1 MIAITTW
8 MEHFLTALH
17 KTFGDRISFIGLQ
30 GSYARGEASDTSDI
44 DVVVILDSVSAADL
58 KDYRAMLDPLPHR
71 DRICGFFSGK
81 QELLNWEPSDHTE
94 RSGPCGQNRRLQY
107 LPCLRTQHA
116 A

>member
-58 KDYRAMLDPLPHR
+58 KDYRAPGQDLWFLFR
-71 DRICGFFSGK
+71 KAGIV
-81 QELLNWEPSDHTE
+81 ELGTI
-94 RSGPCGQNRRLQY
+94 
-107 LPCLRTQHA
+107 
-116 A
+116 

>member
-44 DVVVILDSVSAADL
+44 EIG
-58 KDYRAMLDPLPHR
+58 RAHV
-71 DRICGFFSGK
+71 
-81 QELLNWEPSDHTE
+81 
-94 RSGPCGQNRRLQY
+94 
-107 LPCLRTQHA
+107 
-116 A
+116 